1 MTDKVLLT
9 KTGKREVVLKVLSEA
24 TGTMTL
30 TDAITKAQTL
40 KPLKTKNPAGAW
52 RAHFR
57 EYGVVAKG
65 TDGTETVAKK
75 PT

>member
-1 MTDKVLLT
+1 MTDEVET
-9 KTGKREVVLKVLSEA
+9 KNGKREVVLKVLTEA
-24 TGTMTL
+24 AGTL
-30 TDAITKAQTL
+30 TLADAITKAQTL

-57 EYGVVAKG
+57 EYGVVTK
-65 TDGTETVAKK
+65 TDGSETVAKK